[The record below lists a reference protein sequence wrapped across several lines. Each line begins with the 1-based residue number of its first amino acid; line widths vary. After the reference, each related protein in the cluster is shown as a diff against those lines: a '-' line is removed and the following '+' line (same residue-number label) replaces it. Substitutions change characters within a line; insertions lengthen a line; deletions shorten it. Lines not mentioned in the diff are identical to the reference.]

1 MSMALS
7 ALGYGKNAAGTVVKT
22 ASVAPDKTGDL
33 LIFLG
38 TKLKGLAAGMSICGE
53 NLKFS
58 GTIDLMV
65 SRGEITGDEVAAVA
79 AAKGIDPEAALKLV
93 ALQKISG
100 AIEENNSQRKVAAA
114 KKQVEISSEESV
126 TDTVTVT
133 DTVSNTVDA
142 VAAAVSSSEGPTVIP
157 VIPARP
163 EKKDIQN
170 KKENMAANNGS
181 QSTASVATSEKSN
194 TVTNSDTAEEIPA
207 HVLAL
212 ELC

>member
-114 KKQVEISSEESV
+114 KKQVEISSEEPV
-126 TDTVTVT
+126 TDTVSVT
-133 DTVSNTVDA
+133 NTISNTVDA

-157 VIPARP
+157 VIP

-170 KKENMAANNGS
+170 KKENMAADNGS